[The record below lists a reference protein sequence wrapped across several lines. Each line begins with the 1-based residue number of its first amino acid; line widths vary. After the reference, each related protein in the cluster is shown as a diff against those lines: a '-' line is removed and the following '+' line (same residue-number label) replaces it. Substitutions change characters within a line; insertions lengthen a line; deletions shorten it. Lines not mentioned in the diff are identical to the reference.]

1 MTSTPAAPDDALYR
15 YPVKG
20 LSPERLDRATL
31 QAGAYFPGDRLFA
44 VENGPAGFDPQAPQH
59 QPKIKFLML
68 MRDERLAQLRTRYAP
83 ETNTLSIE
91 QDGRPTLN
99 ADLST
104 EAGRSAV
111 QTFFEDYMPDELRGP
126 PKLLEAPAGF
136 RFTDSRGGY
145 VSIINLA
152 SLAAIEKLVGAPV
165 HPTRFRANVYVSG
178 WPAWHEAD
186 LVGQEIKVGP
196 SIRLKVTKRIPRCAA
211 TEVDPV
217 TGARDLAIPRALRD
231 TFGHV
236 DCGIYAEVIEGGPI
250 APGDKVDA
258 YAPTLSL

>member
-1 MTSTPAAPDDALYR
+1 MTTAPAGRIDALYR

-20 LSPERLDRATL
+20 LSPERLDRAAL

-44 VENGPAGFDPQAPQH
+44 IENGPAGFDPNAPQH

-68 MRDERLAQLRTRYAP
+68 MRDERLAKLRTRYTEAGS
-83 ETNTLSIE
+83 TLTIA
-91 QDGRPTLN
+91 QDGNTVLR

-104 EAGRSAV
+104 GDGRRAV
-111 QTFFEDYMPDELRGP
+111 QAFFESFMPDALRGP
-126 PKLLEAPAGF
+126 PKVLEAPAGF
-136 RFTDSRGGY
+136 RFTDSRSGY

-152 SLAAIEKLVGAPV
+152 SLAAVEKLVGAPV

-211 TEVDPV
+211 TEVDPE
-217 TGARDLAIPRALRD
+217 TGARDLPIPRALRD

-236 DCGIYAEVIEGGPI
+236 DCGIYVEVIEGGPI
-250 APGDKVDA
+250 AVGDEVDA
-258 YAPTLSL
+258 GAPTLPL

>member
-1 MTSTPAAPDDALYR
+1 MTNVPTARVDALYR

-20 LSPERLDRATL
+20 LSPERLEHAAL
-31 QAGAYFPGDRLFA
+31 EAGAYFPGDRLFA
-44 VENGPAGFDPQAPQH
+44 IENGPAGFDAQAPQH

-68 MRDERLAQLRTRYAP
+68 MRDERLAQLRTRYEP

-91 QDGRPTLN
+91 QDGHPALH

-104 EAGRSAV
+104 GRGRGDV
-111 QTFFEDYMPDELRGP
+111 QAFFESFMPGELRGP
-126 PKLLEAPAGF
+126 PKVLTAPRAF

-145 VSIINLA
+145 VSIVNLA

-165 HPTRFRANVYVSG
+165 HPSRFRANVYVSG
-178 WPAWHEAD
+178 WPAWHEAN
-186 LVGQEIKVGP
+186 LVGQEIKVGS
-196 SIRLKVTKRIPRCAA
+196 SIRLKITKRIPRCAA
-211 TEVDPV
+211 TEVDPA
-217 TGARDLAIPRALRD
+217 TGARDLPIPRALREA
-231 TFGHV
+231 FGHV

-258 YAPTLSL
+258 YAPALPL